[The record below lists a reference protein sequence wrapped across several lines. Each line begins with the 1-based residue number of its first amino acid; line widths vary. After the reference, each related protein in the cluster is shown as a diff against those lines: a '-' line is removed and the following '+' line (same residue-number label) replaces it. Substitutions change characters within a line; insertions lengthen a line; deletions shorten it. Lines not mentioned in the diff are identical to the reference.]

1 MLSSA
6 EPNPMTRPPNRRA
19 RINDVAQAAGVAIK
33 TVSRVLNNE
42 PNVREETRTRVLEI
56 VKKLN
61 YHPSLSARSLAG
73 RRSYLIGL
81 VYENP
86 SANYIVD
93 VLHGARARCREGRF
107 QLLSHQVIG
116 KGEGMERDVLGLVD
130 QTHLDGLIV
139 TAPRGQ
145 SVDPIKALERRARP
159 GVRIA
164 RRGCQRESPY
174 ADMDDDGAGRE
185 LPESLIGLGQR
196 RIGFIIGHPEPLASA
211 QRLRG
216 FQAEIQA

>member
-1 MLSSA
+1 
-6 EPNPMTRPPNRRA
+6 MTKPPNRRA
-19 RINDVAQAAGVAIK
+19 KINDVALAAGVAIK

-81 VYENP
+81 IYENP

-116 KGEGMERDVLGLVD
+116 RSDELERDVLGLVD

-139 TAPRGQ
+139 TAPL
-145 SVDPIKALERRARP
+145 SARRACTPIWPSPPTPITTATEPAPSRP
-159 GVRIA
+159 SERLTAWYGVRPA
-164 RRGCQRESPY
+164 SVS
-174 ADMDDDGAGRE
+174 GA
-185 LPESLIGLGQR
+185 
-196 RIGFIIGHPEPLASA
+196 ASA
-211 QRLRG
+211 GDRSPIGSTHRLLG
-216 FQAEIQA
+216 TSM